1 MAETKVRSPCIDVCF
16 LDENDICVGCYRT
29 AKEITDWVLYSEEEK
44 RAVVAQLDARS
55 GFNNNRLR

>member
-1 MAETKVRSPCIDVCF
+1 
-16 LDENDICVGCYRT
+16 
-29 AKEITDWVLYSEEEK
+29 VLYSEEEK